1 MPRKRKLLIVLLERG
16 FGQLRRSISRVRAGT
31 KAPRRSSP
39 FPAIRATRLSAAVAA
54 MTIAALLAPAP
65 ARAQSS
71 APATSC
77 DPGTALT
84 ADRIVGPWTDAANGR
99 QVEIKAKSPG
109 DTSHF
114 TLKGTHDDWDG
125 TLDGSK
131 LTFKR
136 KPSVAEMQSDAPAW
150 ARQAVLGQIEWSL
163 ELEAREKCGVPDLS
177 GKWYP
182 GLIKVDEEK
191 DSGGKIL
198 SQKASVAGKGTPLD
212 MHYTRQPPAIYGV
225 VVLEDQTRIGPSGLP
240 DHGYPFPVAPAV
252 QSKNGAL
259 DPIPVEYPV
268 PRLPPKNGLGTA
280 GDRRTIFV
288 YGQGLPRDYS
298 SKITIAGTIGGDNLE
313 YTVQAL
319 DTDKTLSPEDK
330 KKLDAG
336 RKEAMKDINDADTRA
351 LAQKAQ
357 AMLVRVDI
365 RKGALPGLKE
375 FTVNGVGG
383 KSSWHLQFGD
393 DRAIVSFARD
403 TAYGEHE
410 LTTSLFTPERAF
422 IEVHTEVAYPIDH
435 LDLRVELNDRPV
447 IWTGAKTIVARLDPY
462 DKTKT
467 TYRTAR
473 IDLYDRI
480 EPPATP
486 NVARLQV
493 KPGDELRVRLDD
505 EALLHARFHATTVH
519 RTPGDLGM
527 LWKEALSR
535 AAEVKGVTVTDWSQL
550 SGQKADEI
558 SNIIIMDFSRATV
571 PVTVGDLAAL
581 LMFRDEFVVEMEA
594 AQKELP
600 TLSDDAAY
608 RGLRTSLKA
617 SVWDPDS
624 AWKYI
629 RIACPGGGECPFTYA
644 LSDTYLD
651 STFKDN
657 PKGADQWSLQ
667 AVKEG
672 LAKYQQ
678 AAKDAIAKAKA
689 VKDDD
694 VEGLLGLL
702 AQDCTSE
709 ALDLP
714 CGYKALRPNI
724 LPRLMR
730 LTDVPGNPPRQVWV
744 PDLNARYVLR
754 NLYTLVSAE
763 KSQRDYSK
771 LDTQMA
777 MLMLSGY
784 AAPLMLEGGITAE
797 AASWVVD
804 TTYFGV
810 TLANEIPDAIA
821 SRQEIQ
827 FALGASLV
835 MGPERLSKTA
845 YDKSAWFQWMQT
857 GTSVVAAMV
866 PSVLSTYR
874 VVGEINSAIV
884 AARVKAGG
892 AQAYDLLN
900 DVQKNALARMATEAE
915 LAKEAGDVKALTSL
929 DKDADEAF
937 RKAMTEKGASPP
949 AEPPA
954 KPSASASGGP
964 TPKFDELEQPPDEK
978 ADLQA
983 EQAEPEPP
991 PEPRRE
997 TPVAN
1002 VTAAERFDIM
1012 LQPPPVAGGKWKNV
1026 LNGQVVE
1033 FELGNR
1039 IGKDSV
1045 YAKVFEI
1052 KGPRIAGCE
1061 EGCVIKIYEKP
1072 WQQEAVPDIVHGSKL
1087 LGDEV
1092 LQPKLHFPDST
1103 AAAPVP
1109 YVIAEKLQFNETDLV
1124 IFDYSLPDIEKFEA
1138 DPALG
1143 DALRELAGKLSD
1155 MDINFADM
1163 NLPNVYFKKTGGKWQ
1178 AGILDTDFVIKH
1190 GQPPSPRMARLYRDF
1205 EYRCAIGDF
1214 DKNGRWYAG
1223 NNSLWWTRETTE
1235 ANLMDDWNRWRGDN
1249 RPSFATLSEQ
1259 EKMTQR
1265 HQFKNGI
1272 DVNGK
1277 FNKWDYFDS
1286 HPESGWPSAKYT
1298 MEKTLES
1305 KGYIHSGWKENP
1317 QTGQWELKWEG
1328 DLIGGHGRP
1337 LDEATWKKSF
1347 PKLFERER
1355 PVPIQIKDPTFKT
1368 GMADPPANV
1377 VPFVPKPR
1385 FAQIKPD
1392 ALEFEL
1398 KVAA

>member
-1 MPRKRKLLIVLLERG
+1 MTSL
-16 FGQLRRSISRVRAGT
+16 
-31 KAPRRSSP
+31 
-39 FPAIRATRLSAAVAA
+39 TRFLAAFAMLSVAA
-54 MTIAALLAPAP
+54 AIALPAARAQAPAP
-65 ARAQSS
+65 APASTNCDANDPNSGAPIPPEQLAGKWKDMTSS
-71 APATSC
+71 GTIEIVPK
-77 DPGTALT
+77 DPKDKVNFVL
-84 ADRIVGPWTDAANGR
+84 
-99 QVEIKAKSPG
+99 
-109 DTSHF
+109 H
-114 TLKGTHDDWDG
+114 GTHDWQGTYKDG
-125 TLDGSK
+125 K
-131 LTFKR
+131 LTFTR
-136 KPSVAEMQSDAPAW
+136 KPLADEMEKTAPAW
-150 ARQAVLGQIEWSL
+150 ARQAVQGQIEWSL
-163 ELEAREKCGVPDLS
+163 ELDARDKCGVPDLS

-191 DSGGKIL
+191 DSGGKVL
-198 SQKASVAGKGTPLD
+198 SQKASVAGKGTPVD
-212 MHYTRQPPAIYGV
+212 MHYTQQPPAIYGV

-240 DHGYPFPVAPAV
+240 DHGYPFPVAPEV

-268 PRLPPKNGLGTA
+268 PRLPPRNGLGEK
-280 GDRRTIFV
+280 GDRRMIFV
-288 YGQGLPRDYS
+288 YGQGLPRDYA
-298 SKITIAGTIGGDNLE
+298 SKINIVGTTGSDHLE

-319 DTDKTLSPEDK
+319 DTDKSLSPEDK

-336 RKEAMKDINDADTRA
+336 RKEAMKDINDGDTRA

-365 RKGALPGLKE
+365 RNGALPGLKE
-375 FTVNGVGG
+375 FTVNGIGG
-383 KSSWHLQFGD
+383 KTSWHLQFGD
-393 DRAIVSFARD
+393 DRAIISFGRD

-422 IEVHTEVAYPIDH
+422 IEVHTEVAYPVDH
-435 LDLRVELNDRPV
+435 FDLRVELNDKLV
-447 IWTGAKTIVARLDPY
+447 TWNGLNTIVAKLDPY

-473 IDLYDRI
+473 IDLYDRTA
-480 EPPATP
+480 PPASQ
-486 NVARLQV
+486 NVASLQV
-493 KPGDELRVRLDD
+493 KPGDKFHIRLDD
-505 EALLHARFHATTVH
+505 EALLHARFHETAVY
-519 RTPGDLGM
+519 RTPGALGM
-527 LWKEALSR
+527 LWKEALRR
-535 AAEVKGVTVTDWSQL
+535 AAAVKGVTVADWAQL

-558 SNIIIMDFSRATV
+558 SNIIIMDFGRASV
-571 PVTVGDLAAL
+571 SVTVGDLAAL
-581 LMFRDEFVVEMEA
+581 LMFRDEFVAEMETA
-594 AQKELP
+594 KQELP
-600 TLSDDAAY
+600 TIKDDEGY

-617 SVWDPDS
+617 TVWNPES

-629 RIACPGGGECPFTYA
+629 RVACPGGGECPFPDA

-651 STFKDN
+651 NAFKDN
-657 PKGADQWSLQ
+657 PKAADQWSLQ

-672 LAKYQQ
+672 LAKYQR
-678 AAKDAIAKAKA
+678 AAKDAIDKARA
-689 VKDDD
+689 VKDGDI
-694 VEGLLGLL
+694 EGLLGLL

-709 ALDLP
+709 PLDLP

-763 KSQRDYSK
+763 KSQHDYSK

-777 MLMLSGY
+777 LLMLSGY
-784 AAPLMLEGGITAE
+784 SAPLMLEAGITAE
-797 AASWVVD
+797 AAAWVVD

-845 YDKSAWFQWMQT
+845 YDKSAWFQWMET
-857 GTSVVAAMV
+857 GTSVAAAML

-915 LAKEAGDVKALTSL
+915 LAKESGDLKALTTL

-937 RKAMTEKGASPP
+937 RKAMAEKGANPP

-954 KPSASASGGP
+954 KPSVAASGDP
-964 TPKFDELEQPPDEK
+964 TPKFDELEHPPDEK
-978 ADLQA
+978 RDLQV
-983 EQAEPEPP
+983 EQAEPEAPP

-997 TPVAN
+997 TPIAN
-1002 VTAAERFDIM
+1002 VTAAERTEIM
-1012 LQPPPVAGGKWKNV
+1012 LQPAPVAGGKWKNV

-1033 FELGNR
+1033 FELGDR

-1045 YAKVFEI
+1045 YAKVFEV

-1061 EGCVIKIYEKP
+1061 KGCVIKIYENL

-1087 LGDEV
+1087 LGDDV

-1103 AAAPVP
+1103 ASAPMP
-1109 YVIAEKLQFNETDLV
+1109 YIIAEKLEFNDTDLV
-1124 IFDYSLPDIEKFEA
+1124 IFDYSLPDIEKFTA
-1138 DPALG
+1138 DPTLG

-1155 MDINFADM
+1155 MDIDFADM
-1163 NLPNVYFKKTGGKWQ
+1163 NLPNVYFKKTNGKWQ

-1190 GQPPSPRMARLYRDF
+1190 GQPPSPRMAKLYRDF

-1214 DKNGRWYAG
+1214 DKNGGWFAG

-1249 RPSFATLSEQ
+1249 GPAFATLSDQ
-1259 EKMTQR
+1259 EKLAQR
-1265 HQFKNGI
+1265 RLFKYGI
-1272 DVNGK
+1272 DREGR
-1277 FNKWDYFDS
+1277 FSKWDYFEA
-1286 HPESGWPSAKYT
+1286 HPDSGWPSAKYT
-1298 MEKTLES
+1298 MEKTLEN
-1305 KGYIHSGWKENP
+1305 KGYIHSGWDQNP
-1317 QTGQWELKWEG
+1317 QTGRWELKWEG

-1337 LDEATWKKSF
+1337 LDEATWKRSF
-1347 PKLFERER
+1347 PKLFDRER

-1377 VPFVPKPR
+1377 LPFVPKPR
-1385 FAQIKPD
+1385 FAQIEPN
-1392 ALEFEL
+1392 ATEFEL